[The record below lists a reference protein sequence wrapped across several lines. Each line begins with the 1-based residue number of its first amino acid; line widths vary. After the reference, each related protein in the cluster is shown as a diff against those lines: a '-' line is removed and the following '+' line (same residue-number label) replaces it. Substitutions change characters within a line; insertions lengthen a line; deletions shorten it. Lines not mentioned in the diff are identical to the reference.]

1 MTPNDKAA
9 AKRFN
14 EFLKAL
20 VATGTNAGLAVTTA
34 ASGGLYLNG
43 PSVPLVYWAFSG
55 LMIIC
60 VSLALFEQMRPE
72 E

>member
-1 MTPNDKAA
+1 MTSNDKAA

-20 VATGTNAGLAVTTA
+20 VATGTNAGLAIATA
-34 ASGGLYLNG
+34 AIGGVYLNG
-43 PSVPLVYWAFSG
+43 PSIMLVYWIFAG
-55 LMIIC
+55 LMIIF
-60 VSLALFEQMRPE
+60 VSLALIQQMRAE